1 MPSLIDIL
9 NALKLLPVKLTAAQ
23 WEGMRADIRERAFFM
38 ALVDE
43 AHILQEHRDAV
54 KGMIGG
60 SLSKTEVREAI
71 GDYLAS
77 EGYQPPEG
85 KEGTIQDLRTVQR
98 QNLVLETNQAMV
110 AGYAQQELFRGSVA
124 FPAQRLVRIAERVE
138 KRDWPSRWRE
148 AYALVGGEGAS
159 AQEMVALNDSPI
171 WTALSR
177 FDLPYPPYDYNSGMG
192 RRPVSWDDARR
203 LGLVKPEDAAAIAA
217 QGRKR
222 GSMNFG
228 LQASAA
234 GLDADVMAQVAVLSG
249 GRAVKDGKSLVWK
262 GGQAA

>member
-60 SLSKTEVREAI
+60 SLSKTEAREAI

-138 KRDWPSRWRE
+138 NGTGPHD
-148 AYALVGGEGAS
+148 G
-159 AQEMVALNDSPI
+159 
-171 WTALSR
+171 
-177 FDLPYPPYDYNSGMG
+177 
-192 RRPVSWDDARR
+192 
-203 LGLVKPEDAAAIAA
+203 VKL
-217 QGRKR
+217 
-222 GSMNFG
+222 M
-228 LQASAA
+228 L
-234 GLDADVMAQVAVLSG
+234 
-249 GRAVKDGKSLVWK
+249 W
-262 GGQAA
+262 

>member
-60 SLSKTEVREAI
+60 SLSKTEAREAI

-77 EGYQPPEG
+77 AGYQPPEG

-98 QNLVLETNQAMV
+98 QSLVLETNQAMV

-159 AQEMVALNDSPI
+159 AQEMVALNESPI

-192 RRPVSWDDARR
+192 RRPVSWNDAQR

-222 GSMNFG
+222 GSMNSG
-228 LQASAA
+228 LQASGAS
-234 GLDADVMAQVAVLSG
+234 LDADVMAQVTVLSG
-249 GRAVKDGKSLVWK
+249 GRAVRNGDALIWK